1 MTLKTKEL
9 IDYLE
14 RKRAVRTLLCLLEGK
29 ERGLDEILRQI
40 GGSKSTGMARISELM
55 KLGLVEKRA
64 SQKEKRKMFY
74 HLTTK
79 GKKIAEE
86 LQTLLESIEQ

>member
-1 MTLKTKEL
+1 MTLKTKEI

-14 RKRAVRTLLCLLEGK
+14 RTRAVRTLLCLLGGK

-55 KLGLVEKRA
+55 KLGLVEKKV

-79 GKKIAEE
+79 GKKIAEKLE
-86 LQTLLESIEQ
+86 TLLESIEQ